1 MIPRSFPELKAF
13 FRQLLRQRRVRL
25 GLAAAAVLFG
35 LWWLWPLFGLLNK
48 GAQVG
53 ALVQLAP
60 ALLGLSEPQTFL
72 VLVQND
78 DELRPTGGYLTAA
91 GTMTVSLG
99 RVSGLNLEDTSTLE
113 DPDVVYPPPP
123 DPLARYLAA
132 PVWYFRD
139 ANWSPDFPT
148 TAQMAETLFTL
159 GDPRTFDGVI
169 ALDQAA
175 LRMLLEATGPVRVSG
190 LPGRITADNVIAS
203 MRAARDPAPG
213 EGVSYEWWLQ
223 RKDFIPN
230 MAKAVFRQLVWTRL
244 GSLLQAAVQVLD
256 ERHVTVWLRD
266 PGAAAVLAEHGW
278 DGALRPGDADYV
290 MLVEANLGFNK
301 VNAVTQTQLRY
312 QVDLAAA
319 APTGRLTV
327 TQTNP
332 ARGSLPCVPGPDYG
346 AGTYQDLMTRCYW
359 SYLRVYVPQGATYTA
374 ATPHATPGAWLL
386 PGEDEPGAVA
396 LETGERGTQSFGTLL
411 VVPFDAT
418 LATMF
423 DYTLAPQAVRAEGTE
438 LVYRL
443 RFQKQAGTLAV
454 PLTLEVQLPAG
465 ARLVSA
471 PRGGAF
477 ANGLWTYTPTL
488 RQDVDVELRY
498 RLN

>member
-1 MIPRSFPELKAF
+1 MIPRSFQELKALIH
-13 FRQLLRQRRVRL
+13 QALRQRRVRV
-25 GLAAAAVLFG
+25 GLAAAALLFG
-35 LWWLWPLFGLLNK
+35 LWWLWPLLGLLSK

-60 ALLGLSEPQTFL
+60 AMLGLTEPKTFL

-78 DELRPTGGYLTAA
+78 DELRATGGYLTAA

-99 RVSGLNLEDTSTLE
+99 RVAGLDLEDTSTLE

-123 DPLARYLAA
+123 DPIARYLAA

-148 TAQMAETLFTL
+148 TAQTAETLFTL

-175 LRMLLEATGPVRVSG
+175 LRILLEATGPVRVPG
-190 LPGRITADNVIAS
+190 LPGRVTAENVIAA

-244 GSLLQAAVQVLD
+244 GSLLQSAIRVLD

-290 MLVEANLGFNK
+290 LLVEANLGFNK
-301 VNAVTQTQLRY
+301 VNAVTETQLRY
-312 QVDLAAA
+312 EVDLAAA

-332 ARGSLPCVPGPDYG
+332 AQGSLPCVPGPDYG

-359 SYLRVYVPQGATYTA
+359 SYLRVYVPQAAVLGA
-374 ATPHATPGAWLL
+374 ATPHTTPGDWLL
-386 PGEDEPGAVA
+386 PGEDETGAVVV
-396 LETGERGTQSFGTLL
+396 EPGEHGTQSFGTLL
-411 VVPFDAT
+411 VVPFDST
-418 LATMF
+418 LFTAF
-423 DYTLAPQAVRAEGTE
+423 EYTLAPQAVRVEGATQ
-438 LVYRL
+438 VYRL
-443 RFQKQAGTLAV
+443 RFQKQAGTQAV
-454 PLTLEVQLPAG
+454 PLTLAVRLPPGAQLVTG
-465 ARLVSA
+465 
-471 PRGGAF
+471 PRGGVF
-477 ANGLWTYTPTL
+477 ADGVWTYSLTL
-488 RQDVDVELRY
+488 AQDVDVELRY